1 MTNHIRV
8 SSSPLPRL
16 YSEAKPVIAPVH
28 SALCDLS
35 SLNPLS
41 LPSLVIAPVHSA
53 LLERIRAHRLH
64 PACVRHVGDRD
75 LDLVTSEM
83 LMVSSSASAPAHVCA
98 SRRRC

>member
-35 SLNPLS
+35 SRTPLS

-53 LLERIRAHRLH
+53 LLERIGSTPRV
-64 PACVRHVGDRD
+64 C
-75 LDLVTSEM
+75 VTSEI
-83 LMVSSSASAPAHVCA
+83 VSSIS